1 LFFLNSEFRIASMKP
16 MTPAPVLTDRVRNA
30 IVDAIVDGSL
40 RSGKRLAQ
48 EDIARRLGVSRQPV
62 SHALSVLK
70 QQGVLVELGRKGL
83 TVAPME
89 PARLRGLY
97 AVRAVLDGLAARAA
111 AARIRDA
118 AVPQSELEPLHALV
132 AHYQGVPAGV
142 PLAVLVNA
150 DAAFHVALYR
160 LSGNPWIEEVTQ
172 PHWVHFRRCMHAV
185 LEDRAQRGEVWPEH
199 RAILDAVLAGDA
211 TRAGEL
217 AEQHASRAGETTAA
231 RLASYNDQQQQE
243 DRP

>member
-1 LFFLNSEFRIASMKP
+1 MKP
-16 MTPAPVLTDRVRNA
+16 VVPTPVLTERVRSA

-40 RSGKRLAQ
+40 RTGERLAQ

-97 AVRAVLDGLAARAA
+97 AVRASLDGLAARAA
-111 AARIRDA
+111 AARIRDG
-118 AVPQSELEPLHALV
+118 AVPDPELSSLQALV
-132 AHYQGVPAGV
+132 AHYQAMPAGV

-160 LSGNPWIEEVTQ
+160 LSANPWLEEVTQ

-185 LEDRAQRGEVWPEH
+185 LEDRAKRGEVWPEH
-199 RAILDAVLAGDA
+199 REILDAVLAGDEQL
-211 TRAGEL
+211 AGTL
-217 AEQHASRAGETTAA
+217 AEQHASRAGATTAV
-231 RLASYNDQQQQE
+231 RLVLHNEHEE
-243 DRP
+243 DPA

>member
-1 LFFLNSEFRIASMKP
+1 MKP
-16 MTPAPVLTDRVRNA
+16 VSPTPVLTDRVRSA

-40 RSGKRLAQ
+40 RAGDRLAQ

-97 AVRAVLDGLAARAA
+97 AVRAALDALAARAA
-111 AARIRDA
+111 AARIRDGTA
-118 AVPQSELEPLHALV
+118 PGPELESLQALV
-132 AHYQGVPAGV
+132 AHYHAVPAGV

-160 LSGNPWIEEVTQ
+160 LSGNPWIEEITQ

-185 LEDRAQRGEVWPEH
+185 LEDRAKRGEVWPEH
-199 RAILDAVLAGDA
+199 REILDAVIVGDEQ
-211 TRAGEL
+211 RAGEL
-217 AEQHASRAGETTAA
+217 AEQHASRAGDTTAV
-231 RLASYNDQQQQE
+231 RLVLHNEQKE
-243 DRP
+243 DRS

>member
-1 LFFLNSEFRIASMKP
+1 MKP
-16 MTPAPVLTDRVRNA
+16 VALTPVLTEQVRSA

-40 RSGKRLAQ
+40 RSGERLAQ

-89 PARLRGLY
+89 PARLESLY
-97 AVRAVLDGLAARAA
+97 AVRAALDALAARAA
-111 AARIRDA
+111 AERIRDGTAPA
-118 AVPQSELEPLHALV
+118 AEVESLQTLV
-132 AHYQGVPAGV
+132 AHYQGLPAGT
-142 PLAVLVNA
+142 PLTVLVSA
-150 DAAFHVALYR
+150 DAAFHVGLYR
-160 LSGNPWIEEVTQ
+160 LSGNPWLEEVTQ

-199 RAILDAVLAGDA
+199 RAILDAVLAADA
-211 TRAGEL
+211 TRAARE
-217 AEQHASRAGETTAA
+217 AEQHARRAGDTTAA
-231 RLASYNDQQQQE
+231 RLSAITTTE
-243 DRP
+243 ELRA